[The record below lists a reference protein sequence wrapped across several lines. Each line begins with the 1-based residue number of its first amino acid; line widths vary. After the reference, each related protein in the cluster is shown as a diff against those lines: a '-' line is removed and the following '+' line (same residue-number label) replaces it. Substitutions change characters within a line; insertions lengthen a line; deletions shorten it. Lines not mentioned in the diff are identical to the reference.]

1 MKKVIPLLYLGI
13 IIGLAQPL
21 PPAVD
26 EPPPLERREPKELI
40 ETLRK
45 VRLIEELKLTD
56 EQSIKFFPKVNE
68 LKEARDAFNQQR
80 QALIGELANLLK
92 KGAKA
97 TGEIN
102 AEVDK
107 LFELEESF
115 HKKEVSLKKEMRK
128 ILTPEQQVRLILFQI
143 RFDEEMRDM
152 IQKVREWR
160 ERGEPKGKPGRT
172 R

>member
-1 MKKVIPLLYLGI
+1 MKKVIPLLFLGLI
-13 IIGLAQPL
+13 ICFAQPL
-21 PPAVD
+21 PPAID
-26 EPPPLERREPKELI
+26 EPPPPERREPRELI

-68 LKEARDAFNQQR
+68 LKEARDTFNQKR
-80 QALIGELANLLK
+80 RELIDELANLLQK
-92 KGAKA
+92 SSRA

-102 AEVDK
+102 AKVDK
-107 LFELEESF
+107 LFELEENF

-152 IQKVREWR
+152 IRKTREWR
-160 ERGEPKGKPGRT
+160 QRGEPKGKPERK
-172 R
+172 